1 MRKISFSLIAAVLF
15 LLGSQ
20 ISITTS
26 SATAEGFKDVK
37 SSDWFYSSVASLVQR
52 GIVNGFSDG
61 TFKPKQTVTRAELIK
76 MVVTALKLDVSE
88 RKEGQSWYV
97 PYVEAAKTAG
107 VYTTKDFAAGWDQ
120 PITRL
125 ETARIAVRAEDRS
138 LRDAKDTELMY
149 EATKRGLITGVAN
162 GELGKDE
169 SSTRAQAV
177 VIIDRV
183 LQALAGQT
191 LKMDKRAASYAE
203 VELRGTNM
211 ETMWGG
217 KMYPLPL
224 KQDLSYEVKGTF
236 EQVLIIDL
244 DDKNSPY
251 RGWVPEL
258 LKIDGNPWKGDYL
271 LAFKVTMEN
280 TKIIKKAEILYSFML
295 IGNPYMVRAVIPEEH
310 TKSSPIAIQK
320 YISFNSMN
328 KVTTWDLFTISKEKI
343 AEYKAKN
350 SYFWYFDW
358 NIQKSFLLAPKGR
371 VFS

>member
-1 MRKISFSLIAAVLF
+1 MLRKISLFVAVLV
-15 LLGSQ
+15 LLVSQ

-61 TFKPKQTVTRAELIK
+61 TFKPNQTVTRAELIK
-76 MVVTALKLDVSE
+76 MAVTALKLDVAE
-88 RKEGQSWYV
+88 RKEGQFWYV

-107 VYTTKDFAAGWDQ
+107 VYTTKDFAAGWDK

-125 ETARIAVRAEDRS
+125 ETARIAVRAVDKS
-138 LRDAKDTELMY
+138 LRDAKDKELMY

-162 GELGKDE
+162 GELGKEE

-217 KMYPLPL
+217 KMNALPQTH
-224 KQDLSYEVKGTF
+224 KFSDVVEGTF
-236 EQVLIIDL
+236 EEILFVDL

-251 RGWVPEL
+251 RNWVVDFQ
-258 LKIDGNPWKGDYL
+258 KIDGKSWKGDYL
-271 LAFKVTMEN
+271 IAFKITMKN
-280 TKIIKKAEILYSFML
+280 TKISAKEWYYSFML
-295 IGNPYMVRAVIPEEH
+295 VGNPDFRRGVIPPDTE
-310 TKSSPIAIQK
+310 TPFSKSVPLL
-320 YISFNSMN
+320 MN
-328 KVTTWDLFTISKEKI
+328 KLNKVSTWHLVTISKEELSRFK
-343 AEYKAKN
+343 EKN
-350 SYFWYFDW
+350 WPFFNFQRNNQSV
-358 NIQKSFLLAPKGR
+358 IHLAPEGR
-371 VFS
+371 IFYKEE

>member
-1 MRKISFSLIAAVLF
+1 MLRKISLFVAVLV
-15 LLGSQ
+15 LLVSQ
-20 ISITTS
+20 ISFTTS
-26 SATAEGFKDVK
+26 FATAERFNDVK

-61 TFKPKQTVTRAELIK
+61 TFKPNQTVTRAELIK
-76 MVVTALKLDVSE
+76 MAVTALKLDVSE

-107 VYTTKDFAAGWDQ
+107 VYTTKDFAAGWDK

-125 ETARIAVRAEDRS
+125 ETARIAVRAVDRS
-138 LRDAKDTELMY
+138 LRDAKDKELMY

-203 VELRGTNM
+203 VELSGTNM

-217 KMYPLPL
+217 KINPLP
-224 KQDLSYEVKGTF
+224 QTHALSDAVKGTF
-236 EQVLIIDL
+236 EQILIIDL
-244 DDKNSPY
+244 DDKDSPY
-251 RGWVPEL
+251 RKWVPEL
-258 LKIDGNPWKGDYL
+258 NKISRSDWKGDYL
-271 LAFKVTMEN
+271 VAYKITMEN
-280 TKIIKKAEILYSFML
+280 VKTVPKTTLFFDMMT
-295 IGNPYMVRAVIPEEH
+295 GNPHFIR
-310 TKSSPIAIQK
+310 S
-320 YISFNSMN
+320 YISPEFLKTTPLALRVPIKLDTLN
-328 KVTTWDLFTISKEKI
+328 KVNTWHLATISKSKLNTFREHNKT
-343 AEYKAKN
+343 
-350 SYFWYFDW
+350 FFYFDW
-358 NIQKSFLLAPKGR
+358 TISRNFF
-371 VFS
+371 FSKEGKIFR

>member
-76 MVVTALKLDVSE
+76 MAVTALKLDVAE

-107 VYTTKDFAAGWDQ
+107 VYTTKDFAAGWDK

-125 ETARIAVRAEDRS
+125 ETARIAVRAVDRS

-217 KMYPLPL
+217 KMNDLPQKHSL
-224 KQDLSYEVKGTF
+224 YTSITGTF
-236 EQVLIIDL
+236 EQILIIDL
-244 DDKNSPY
+244 EDSESPY
-251 RGWVPEL
+251 RSWATTVK
-258 LKIDGNPWKGDYL
+258 KINGVETNKDYL
-271 LAFKVTMEN
+271 VAFKIVLEN
-280 TKIIKKAEILYSFML
+280 TKVTPKGFFYFNNLASAPHFMDA
-295 IGNPYMVRAVIPEEH
+295 YIPLNKE
-310 TKSSPIAIQK
+310 KPSPFGQKK
-320 YISFNSMN
+320 YILQDTLN
-328 KVTTWDLFTISKEKI
+328 KITTWDLQVISKDKLSDFKKSNM
-343 AEYKAKN
+343 ALL
-350 SYFWYFDW
+350 YFTLTNGKD
-358 NIQKSFLLAPKGR
+358 IDLAPKGKI
-371 VFS
+371 FGK

>member
-1 MRKISFSLIAAVLF
+1 MLRKISLFVAVLV
-15 LLGSQ
+15 LLVSQ

-61 TFKPKQTVTRAELIK
+61 TFKPNQTVTRAELIK
-76 MVVTALKLDVSE
+76 MAVTALKLDVAE
-88 RKEGQSWYV
+88 RKEGQFWYV

-107 VYTTKDFAAGWDQ
+107 VYTTKDFAAGWDK

-125 ETARIAVRAEDRS
+125 ETARIAVRAVDRS
-138 LRDAKDTELMY
+138 LRDAKDKELMY

-162 GELGKDE
+162 GELGKEE

-224 KQDLSYEVKGTF
+224 KEDLSYEVKGTF

-244 DDKNSPY
+244 DDKDSPY

-271 LAFKVTMEN
+271 IAFKVTMEN
-280 TKIIKKAEILYSFML
+280 KKIIKKAESLYFHML
-295 IGNPYMVRAVIPEEH
+295 MGNPNMLRAIIPKEYA
-310 TKSSPIAIQK
+310 KSSPIAVRK
-320 YISFNSMN
+320 SISFDKLN
-328 KVTTWDLFTISKEKI
+328 KVTTWHLVTMSKEKI
-343 AEYKAKN
+343 AEYKDKN
-350 SYFWYFDW
+350 SFFWYFDW
-358 NIQKSFLLAPKGR
+358 NIQKSFFLAPKGR